1 MTLQFQSMVPIFE
14 IVMTIAAY
22 APHLVAL
29 LCVLAVMVKP
39 GIRKW
44 LAIGPLLMFFSLAGW
59 CMYESNQFAKLEGYD
74 MSLPTMREALE
85 DYISTGKGD
94 MNDIIEGGKY
104 PPVFGKIEARPPPR
118 PSPPFIASA
127 SSPRARPT
135 LSPPPPLRRTHCRV
149 LSLCWRCCRWGA
161 TCARGSLGPC
171 STTRTRTQA
180 TCPRRT
186 TRATTGSRRP
196 SASQ

>member
-104 PPVFGKIEARPPPR
+104 PPVFGKIEMGRYMRTWLAGSMFHDTNQDASYLPEAYNKGDDW
-118 PSPPFIASA
+118 FEATSA
-127 SSPRARPT
+127 SR
-135 LSPPPPLRRTHCRV
+135 
-149 LSLCWRCCRWGA
+149 
-161 TCARGSLGPC
+161 
-171 STTRTRTQA
+171 
-180 TCPRRT
+180 
-186 TRATTGSRRP
+186 
-196 SASQ
+196 